1 MISKYS
7 IARTVIDQI
16 QQHAAAHG
24 LDAIDVQEATMILL
38 IQALK
43 ESRGSDTMRGLLQ
56 YEIDSLAVVF
66 SRFNVAAGTHNSPLA
81 PPIRRC
87 FPARQATW
95 PMLDYPTL
103 PHCQSYR
110 DC

>member
-16 QQHAAAHG
+16 QQHATAHG

-56 YEIDSLAVVF
+56 YEIDSLGSGVF
-66 SRFNVAAGTHNSPLA
+66 EIQRGSGHS
-81 PPIRRC
+81 
-87 FPARQATW
+87 
-95 PMLDYPTL
+95 
-103 PHCQSYR
+103 
-110 DC
+110 